1 MPHPF
6 FASQEFTELKNR
18 LRGRV
23 LENETLAPLTW
34 FRVGGPADV
43 LILPQDDDDLA
54 TLLRDVPHDVPVTA
68 LGVGSNLLV
77 RDGGVPG
84 IVIRF
89 ANDFNKVEELPD
101 SRLKVGAGVL
111 DANVAKAAAKAG
123 VAGLEFLRGIPGTI
137 GGALRMNAGA
147 YGYELKDVFECA
159 TAIDRSG
166 TQHILSWDDMGFAY
180 RKTAAPE
187 DFLFTGAIVT
197 GTPGNPDEITARM
210 DEIMATREASQPI
223 RSKTGGSTF
232 KNPPDQKSWQLIDK
246 AGGRG
251 LTIGDAQVSEKHCNF
266 LINKG
271 NATADDLETLGETVR
286 AKVKETS
293 GFELE
298 WEIRRIGSKP
308 GDQA

>member
-6 FASQEFTELKNR
+6 FTSQDFTELKNR
-18 LRGRV
+18 LRGQV
-23 LENETLAPLTW
+23 LENESLAPFTW
-34 FRVGGPADV
+34 FRVGGPADAV
-43 LILPQDDDDLA
+43 VLPQDEDDLA
-54 TLLRDVPHDVPVTA
+54 MLLRDVPQDVPVTA

-77 RDGGVPG
+77 RDGGVTG

-89 ANDFNKVEELPD
+89 ANDFNKIEELPD
-101 SRLKVGAGVL
+101 SRLKVGTGAL

-123 VAGLEFLRGIPGTI
+123 IAGLEFLRGIPGTI
-137 GGALRMNAGA
+137 GGALRMNAGS
-147 YGYELKDVFECA
+147 YGCELKDVFECA
-159 TAIDRSG
+159 TAIDRHG

-180 RKTAAPE
+180 RKTAVPE

-210 DEIMATREASQPI
+210 DEIMAAREASQPI

-251 LTIGDAQVSEKHCNF
+251 LTVGDAQVSEKHCNF

-271 NATADDLETLGETVR
+271 NATADDLETLAELVR

-293 GFELE
+293 GIALE
-298 WEIRRIGSKP
+298 WEIRRIGRKP
-308 GDQA
+308 GDPA